1 MILIATVEKEWMM
14 PRQVSVALA
23 VALLLAFTGHVPAQ
37 TQTPPDPGA
46 AANVRQSQT
55 YEQVLQSNPSFRAK
69 RMQQE
74 CGPVTDPELHA
85 NCVASF
91 GGDGSPPPRKS
102 RQH

>member
-1 MILIATVEKEWMM
+1 MM

-23 VALLLAFTGHVPAQ
+23 AALLLAFANRVSAQ

-46 AANVRQSQT
+46 AANIQQSQT
-55 YEQVLQSNPSFRAK
+55 YEQVLQSNPAFRAK

-74 CGPVTDPELHA
+74 CGPITDAELHA
-85 NCVASF
+85 SCVASF
-91 GGDGSPPPRKS
+91 GGEGAPAPRKS

>member
-1 MILIATVEKEWMM
+1 M

-23 VALLLAFTGHVPAQ
+23 AALLLAFANRVSAQ

-46 AANVRQSQT
+46 AANIQQSQT
-55 YEQVLQSNPSFRAK
+55 YEQVLQSNPAFRAK

-85 NCVASF
+85 SCVASF
-91 GGDGSPPPRKS
+91 GGDGTPPPRKS

>member
-1 MILIATVEKEWMM
+1 M
-14 PRQVSVALA
+14 PRQVSWALA
-23 VALLLAFTGHVPAQ
+23 ATLALALGGRVSAQ
-37 TQTPPDPGA
+37 QTPPDPGA

-55 YEQVLQSNPSFRAK
+55 YEQVLQSNSSFRAK

-74 CGPVTDPELHA
+74 CGPVADPELHA

-91 GGDGSPPPRKS
+91 GGDGATPARKS